1 MSHRLRHDW
10 AVGPVSICIVLFV
23 VPAIGCEDPV
33 PSDPAADAGP
43 SDAEVS
49 DAGDLGTE
57 DADAAADTSDAR
69 DVHDAADV
77 PEDTRDA
84 PDDITSPDSGPCAP
98 DATADRDG
106 DGLRDCKEA
115 TLCTDP
121 LDGDT
126 DGDGLSDIEELG
138 HGTDPCD
145 PDTDGDG
152 VSDYR
157 EIQVGLNPTDP
168 TTYGDTSD
176 SEQWV
181 ARACRTHSPQAVD
194 YYTSG
199 PGNWTIALPKSM
211 SNYQTLPT
219 PGYAAPPAVGIYG
232 DPLRNLVGMVLAVRA
247 PNGNAN
253 PSDALDGPLRQA
265 VDAQGDITLNYLDG
279 TYTTHDG
286 KLAANLD
293 LEVTTDA
300 PTTAKK
306 LREQILYSVS
316 STLEPGDVQNLPSTV
331 GPEHTKF
338 RIEATALRR
347 RPASRPA
354 NVLYSI
360 NIVPTSIYRSRAS
373 VERAIDD
380 LSNGSHLAD
389 ASASALPNC
398 HRQKLTSQSSKVDFF
413 WVLPWKGSI
422 GEEMKFIDNF
432 ADDFAAALKSS
443 RIDHRF
449 GVTQACPTD
458 DGLMELPPGWHRSA
472 SILKTSIQRAYECLG
487 LGNPSSRWLC
497 NAVPQDQHA
506 LQNAWQGISHMKGIG
521 GSNPT
526 PDETLR
532 ADAELFTIIINDEP
546 ARGPKRMQA
555 IKTLSSWSTVFSY
568 IPYTLISGGGATIC
582 DGSFTGPQDLD
593 PYKKVAAESGGAF
606 LDMCL
611 FRDGKEMLDR
621 IFEKALAETSAYELA
636 RRPISS
642 TLEVF
647 MNGQWVPRSEENGYT
662 YSPGSN
668 TLVFHGSYKASR
680 NIADSG
686 PPSLIAVH
694 YDTYIAGCKATGTV
708 DSCPRP

>member
-1 MSHRLRHDW
+1 M
-10 AVGPVSICIVLFV
+10 SICIALLGVQ
-23 VPAIGCEDPV
+23 AIGCEGPV
-33 PSDPAADAGP
+33 PADPAADASP

-57 DADAAADTSDAR
+57 DADAAADASVAR
-69 DVHDAADV
+69 DVHDASDTS
-77 PEDTRDA
+77 EDTADGPA
-84 PDDITSPDSGPCAP
+84 DTPSPDTGPCAP

-126 DGDGLSDIEELG
+126 DGDGLSDLEELG

-157 EIQVGLNPTDP
+157 EIQVGLNPTDK
-168 TTYGDTSD
+168 TTYGDTPD
-176 SEQWV
+176 SEQWL
-181 ARACRTHSPQAVD
+181 ARACRQHSPRDVN

-219 PGYAAPPAVGIYG
+219 PGYSAPPAVGIYG

-253 PSDALDGPLRQA
+253 PTDALDGPLRQA

-279 TYTTHDG
+279 TDTTHDG

-293 LEVTTDA
+293 LEVTTDQ

-306 LREQILYSVS
+306 LREQILYAVS

-331 GPEHTKF
+331 GPEDTKF

-373 VERAIDD
+373 VQRAIDD

-398 HRQKLTSQSSKVDFF
+398 HRQVLTTQSSKVDFF
-413 WVLPWKGSI
+413 WVLSWQPSI
-422 GEEMKFIDNF
+422 AEEVKFIDTF
-432 ADDFAAALKSS
+432 AADFASDLKAS
-443 RIDHRF
+443 RIDYRF
-449 GVTQACPTD
+449 GVTQSCPVD
-458 DGLMELPPGWHRSA
+458 DGLMNLPPGWHRDA
-472 SILKTSIQRAYECLG
+472 QTLRNEVELAYTCAPA
-487 LGNPSSRWLC
+487 NPATRWLC
-497 NAVPQDQHA
+497 NAWGQGTYPI
-506 LQNAWQGISHMKGIG
+506 QNAWEGVGHMKGLG

-526 PDETLR
+526 PDEALR
-532 ADAELFTIIINDEP
+532 ADAELFTIIINNEP
-546 ARGPKRMQA
+546 ALGPKRTQA

-568 IPYTLISGGGATIC
+568 IPYTPSAIDGSTRIC
-582 DGSFTGPQDLD
+582 SGSFTGPQDLN

-606 LDMCL
+606 VDMCL

-621 IFEKALAETSAYELA
+621 IFEKALAETSAYKLPK
-636 RRPISS
+636 RPISS
-642 TLEVF
+642 TLEVY
-647 MNGQWVPRSEENGYT
+647 MNGQWVPRSEDDGYT
-662 YSPGSN
+662 YSSGSN
-668 TLVFHGSYKASR
+668 SLVFHGSYKPSR
-680 NIADSG
+680 NIADNG

-694 YDTYIAGCKATGTV
+694 YDTYIAGCKATGDV
-708 DSCPRP
+708 DTCARP

>member
-1 MSHRLRHDW
+1 MMRVGRLLCVALCGTCLAGCQDRTTPG
-10 AVGPVSICIVLFV
+10 GPADTEV
-23 VPAIGCEDPV
+23 
-33 PSDPAADAGP
+33 ADAVVDGADG
-43 SDAEVS
+43 SE
-49 DAGDLGTE
+49 GDTS
-57 DADAAADTSDAR
+57 DAAADTTDVR
-69 DVHDAADV
+69 DVHDAADA
-77 PEDTRDA
+77 PEDTADGPA
-84 PDDITSPDSGPCAP
+84 DTPSPDTGPCAP
-98 DATADRDG
+98 DATTDRDG

-126 DGDGLSDIEELG
+126 DGDGLSDLEELG

-168 TTYGDTSD
+168 TTYGDTPD
-176 SEQWV
+176 SKQWV
-181 ARACRTHSPQAVD
+181 AQACRQHSPRDVN

-232 DPLRNLVGMVLAVRA
+232 DPLRNIVGMVLAVRA

-306 LREQILYSVS
+306 LREQILYAVS

-380 LSNGSHLAD
+380 LSNGSQLAD

-398 HRQKLTSQSSKVDFF
+398 HRQKLTSQTSKVDFF
-413 WVLPWKGSI
+413 WVLPWEPSI
-422 GEEMKFIDNF
+422 AEEIKFIDAF
-432 ADDFAAALKSS
+432 ADDFASDLKAS
-443 RIDHRF
+443 RIDYRF
-449 GVTQACPTD
+449 GVTQACPAD
-458 DGLMELPPGWHRSA
+458 DGLMNLPPGWHRDA
-472 SILKTSIQRAYECLG
+472 QTLKDEIELAYNCEIA
-487 LGNPSSRWLC
+487 NPATRWLC
-497 NAVPQDQHA
+497 TVMGISEIQYPI
-506 LQNAWQGISHMKGIG
+506 QNAWEGVRHMKGLG
-521 GSNPT
+521 ASNPT

-532 ADAELFTIIINDEP
+532 PDAELFTIIINDEP
-546 ARGPKRMQA
+546 ADGPKRTQA

-568 IPYTLISGGGATIC
+568 IPYTDVFGDGVANCNGA
-582 DGSFTGPQDLD
+582 FTGPQDLD
-593 PYKKVAAESGGAF
+593 PYKEVAADSGGAF
-606 LDMCL
+606 VDMCL
-611 FRDGKEMLDR
+611 FRDGQEMLDR
-621 IFEKALAETSAYELA
+621 IFEKALAETSPYSLPK
-636 RRPISS
+636 RPISS
-642 TLEVF
+642 TLEVY
-647 MNGQWVPRSEENGYT
+647 MNGQWVPRSEKDGYT
-662 YSPGSN
+662 YLSGSN
-668 TLVFHGSYKASR
+668 SLVFHGSYKPSR
-680 NIADSG
+680 NIADNG

-694 YDTYIAGCKATGTV
+694 YDTYIAGCKATGDV
-708 DSCPRP
+708 DTCARP

>member
-1 MSHRLRHDW
+1 MALLGAQ
-10 AVGPVSICIVLFV
+10 AV
-23 VPAIGCEDPV
+23 GCEDPL
-33 PSDPAADAGP
+33 PSDPAADTGP

-57 DADAAADTSDAR
+57 DADAAADTSVAR
-69 DVHDAADV
+69 DVADTSDTS
-77 PEDTRDA
+77 EDTADGPA
-84 PDDITSPDSGPCAP
+84 DTPSPDTGPCAP

-126 DGDGLSDIEELG
+126 DGDGLSDLEELG

-145 PDTDGDG
+145 PDTDGEG

-157 EIQVGLNPTDP
+157 EIQVGLNPTDK
-168 TTYGDTSD
+168 TTYGDTPD
-176 SEQWV
+176 SEQWL
-181 ARACRTHSPQAVD
+181 ARACRTHSPRDVN

-211 SNYQTLPT
+211 SNYKTLPT

-232 DPLRNLVGMVLAVRA
+232 DPLRNVVGMVLAVRA
-247 PNGNAN
+247 PNGNTN
-253 PSDALDGPLRQA
+253 PSEALDGPLRQA
-265 VDAQGDITLNYLDG
+265 VDAKGDITLNYLDG

-306 LREQILYSVS
+306 LREQILYAIS
-316 STLEPGDVQNLPSTV
+316 STLQPGDVQNLPSTV

-360 NIVPTSIYRSRAS
+360 NIVPTAIYRSRAS

-422 GEEMKFIDNF
+422 AEEVTFIDTF
-432 ADDFAAALKSS
+432 AADFASDLKAS
-443 RIDHRF
+443 RIDYRF
-449 GVTQACPTD
+449 GVTQACPAD
-458 DGLMELPPGWHRSA
+458 DGLMNLPPGWHRDA
-472 SILKTSIQRAYECLG
+472 QTLKDEIERAYLCEG
-487 LGNPSSRWLC
+487 YNPATRWIC
-497 NAVPQDQHA
+497 EVPGTGYQHA
-506 LQNAWQGISHMKGIG
+506 IQNAWEGVRHMKGLG
-521 GSNPT
+521 ASNPT

-532 ADAELFTIIINDEP
+532 PDAELFTIIINDEP
-546 ARGPKRMQA
+546 ADGPKRTQA

-568 IPYTLISGGGATIC
+568 IPATYIPGGDCGGGY
-582 DGSFTGPQDLD
+582 FTAPDVD
-593 PYKKVAAESGGAF
+593 PYKKIAADSGGAF
-606 LDMCL
+606 VDMCL
-611 FRDGKEMLDR
+611 FQDGKEMLDR
-621 IFEKALAETSAYELA
+621 IFDKALAKTSAYKLPK
-636 RRPISS
+636 RPISS
-642 TLEVF
+642 TLEVY
-647 MNGQWVPRSEENGYT
+647 MNGQWVPRSEDDGYT
-662 YSPGSN
+662 YSSGSN
-668 TLVFHGSYKASR
+668 SLVFHGSYKPSR

-694 YDTYIAGCKATGTV
+694 YDTYIAGCKATGDV
-708 DSCPRP
+708 DTCARP